1 MFVSCF
7 AVEYL
12 IVAAEYLFV
21 SCFTGGVF
29 VCCDGVFV
37 CVVFYGGVFNEPVLN
52 IQYYYIAGSQITPP
66 HDDLHEC

>member
-12 IVAAEYLFV
+12 TAAAAYLFV

-29 VCCDGVFV
+29 VCCGGVFV
-37 CVVFYGGVFNEPVLN
+37 CVVFYGGVFNEPVLS
-52 IQYYYIAGSQITPP
+52 I
-66 HDDLHEC
+66 

>member
-1 MFVSCF
+1 VFVSCF

-29 VCCDGVFV
+29 VCRGGVFV
-37 CVVFYGGVFNEPVLN
+37 CVVFYGGVFNEPVLS
-52 IQYYYIAGSQITPP
+52 I
-66 HDDLHEC
+66 